1 MTEVNATMER
11 QTIVNPPELQSQ
23 IIDVEALS
31 WQQTDFEGI
40 EMKVLYAD
48 KTSGASTI
56 MFRLA
61 PGAMVPLHEHTA
73 LEQTYVLA
81 GSLRD
86 DEGEVTA
93 GNYVWR
99 PGGNKHIA
107 HAPNGA
113 VFISFF
119 LKPNRFEQ
127 GERFFTDR

>member
-1 MTEVNATMER
+1 MTAANASTQR
-11 QTIVNPPELQSQ
+11 DNTSNPPELKSHF
-23 IIDVEALS
+23 VEAETMP
-31 WQQTDFEGI
+31 WTGTDFSGI

-48 KTSGASTI
+48 PVSGASTI
-56 MFRLA
+56 MFRME
-61 PGAMVPLHEHTA
+61 PGAVVPLHEHTA
-73 LEQTYVLA
+73 LEQTYILS
-81 GSLRD
+81 GSLKD

-99 PGGNKHIA
+99 PGGNKHVA

-127 GERFFTDR
+127 GTRFFTE